1 MWQSSRAWKRYIF
14 AILSPRGDT
23 RRKHLWQGRFASY
36 PMDEAHLLAGARY
49 VELNPVKS
57 RLCAQP
63 EDYPWSSATFHV
75 NGKRDPLVKGSPFVE
90 MVGDWKRYLLE
101 DPCISMEEA
110 LKLAE
115 RTGRPLGSD
124 SFLLELENTLD
135 RTLKKKP
142 GPKTC

>member
-23 RRKHLWQGRFASY
+23 RRKHLWQ
-36 PMDEAHLLAGARY
+36 
-49 VELNPVKS
+49 V
-57 RLCAQP
+57 
-63 EDYPWSSATFHV
+63 
-75 NGKRDPLVKGSPFVE
+75 
-90 MVGDWKRYLLE
+90 
-101 DPCISMEEA
+101 SMEEA